1 MIKTELDSMPAELD
15 EMQRKIMQLEIEEA
29 ALKKETDNLS
39 KERLE
44 ALRKDMVAA
53 MKAKDKV
60 TKEAVSALI
69 AAVKKAAIDEG
80 CRDDIKGELVDKVIL
95 KELKTA
101 KEQIDTCPAERTDL
115 KEEYQARYD
124 IIAKYAPKQMDEAE
138 IKAYIEEKFADVLAT
153 GNKGQIMK
161 AVMGDLKGKADG
173 KLINQV
179 VAGYC
184 K

>member
-1 MIKTELDSMPAELD
+1 ME
-15 EMQRKIMQLEIEEA
+15 
-29 ALKKETDNLS
+29 
-39 KERLE
+39 LE

-101 KEQIDTCPAERTDL
+101 KEQLDTCPAEAVTDL
-115 KEEYQARYD
+115 QEEYQARYD
-124 IIAKYAPKQMDEAE
+124 VIAKYAPKQMERSRDQGLYRGE
-138 IKAYIEEKFADVLAT
+138 ICRCS
-153 GNKGQIMK
+153 GNRK
-161 AVMGDLKGKADG
+161 
-173 KLINQV
+173 
-179 VAGYC
+179 
-184 K
+184 